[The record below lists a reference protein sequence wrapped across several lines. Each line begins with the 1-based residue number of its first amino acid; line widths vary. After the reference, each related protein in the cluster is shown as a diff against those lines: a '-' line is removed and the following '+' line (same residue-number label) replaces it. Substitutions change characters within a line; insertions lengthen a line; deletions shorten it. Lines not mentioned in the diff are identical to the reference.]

1 MAYEFFKE
9 EQIKSPEDLIKDC
22 ETPEQFERA
31 LELIGI
37 IQGTAK
43 AYYPDELITKFNVM
57 DALQY
62 GKESVK
68 SGKGWN
74 TPFVTGQLKDGTF
87 VHVYITEAPTQTF

>member
-1 MAYEFFKE
+1 MQA
-9 EQIKSPEDLIKDC
+9 I
-22 ETPEQFERA
+22 ETKYICPTNTRGA
-31 LELIGI
+31 RLKASCGRGSI
-37 IQGTAK
+37 IIS
-43 AYYPDELITKFNVM
+43 YPDEFNMEKAHIKAANELITKFNVM